1 MNTPADGGPTV
12 DLLWRAP
19 VAGTRG
25 PKPALSLQ
33 RIAEKAVEVADSDGI
48 TAVSMQRVAE
58 ALAFTKMSLYRYVT
72 GKSDLIA
79 LMIEHAVG
87 APPDLRRVR
96 GGWRTKIERWA
107 RLLSDSWDEH
117 PWVPG
122 VTTGERVMGPREI
135 GWVEAGVAALDATVL
150 TPHERFDVVVLI
162 SGHLRN
168 TQSGDVAGTQPWHA
182 GPHATLIGE
191 NADRFPHLARIA
203 PPRSARPGKRAP
215 SDCAACSTGWRLSW
229 QPVTEPTRRVI
240 PNRIRS
246 RSKTG

>member
-1 MNTPADGGPTV
+1 MNPPADGGPTV

-33 RIAEKAVEVADSDGI
+33 RIAETAVEVADADGI
-48 TAVSMQRVAE
+48 AAVSMQRVAE
-58 ALAFTKMSLYRYVT
+58 TLDFTKMSLYRYVT

-87 APPDLRRVR
+87 PPPDLRRVR
-96 GGWRTKIERWA
+96 GGWRAKVERWA
-107 RLLSDSWDEH
+107 RLLSQSWDAH
-117 PWVPG
+117 PWLPG

-135 GWVEAGVAALDATVL
+135 GWVEVGVAALDATAL

-182 GPHATLIGE
+182 GPHAGLIGE
-191 NADRFPHLARIA
+191 NADRFPHLATMGTAAVRT
-203 PPRSARPGKRAP
+203 PR
-215 SDCAACSTGWRLSW
+215 
-229 QPVTEPTRRVI
+229 QTRDFGLRCLLDGVEAQLAG
-240 PNRIRS
+240 RR
-246 RSKTG
+246 